1 MNKETFSSIVSMAR
15 KDKRDGI
22 TSGCTVTFAVSA
34 EGRKPSPERLCHG
47 AGVLSWEDAISSDLS
62 STRIEEPSGCS
73 EIAKREKERSA

>member
-15 KDKRDGI
+15 KD
-22 TSGCTVTFAVSA
+22 
-34 EGRKPSPERLCHG
+34 KPSPERLCHG

-73 EIAKREKERSA
+73 EIAEREKERSA